1 MSHIKKY
8 SLILVFFS
16 GFLRPSIAVA
26 EKARILTPDNGL
38 SNSHITQIY
47 QDSKGYIWIATE
59 NGLNKFDGYSFT
71 VYSEQ
76 ENDSTS
82 LKGNYVYAV
91 LEDSRGIFWVGTMGG
106 LYQYDRNTD
115 SFHPFRIESETPF
128 YMDRV
133 IWILEDQ
140 KGNIWLSYPGN
151 GIICLDSKTLKPV
164 LYNYNNSK
172 IADNNIN
179 SAFEDASGKLWLG
192 TYDNGIYVL
201 DTNTQSVSH
210 YTNSPSD
217 PSGLNNNTVFS
228 FCEDAQG
235 QVLAGTLGGGVNVFD
250 RSTQTF
256 KQVMKGNSQ
265 TENQIYSICIDKT
278 GNFWLGTDGAGVIR
292 YDGKGNKLPGLDYV
306 SDVCDLSKAKIHQ
319 VFEDKQGNIWVAL
332 YQKGILFIPSTG
344 KTFRNYGF
352 NPFHP
357 SQSIGMNCVISVLED
372 SYGDVWL
379 GTDGDGVYR
388 INHSDQSISHFSTTT
403 QPRISGNVITAL
415 FEDKDKNIRF
425 GTYVNGMFRYNRKT
439 ARFDSFSLNH
449 HVTTF
454 VQDKNGTLW
463 IGMNGGGFC
472 RLDTDK
478 KTVKQYMYKSNQD
491 WKNQLASN
499 WVYDMLTDAT
509 GKIWIGTSNGISL
522 FEPENET
529 FTHFSISE
537 TMQNNNLIYSLNS
550 DHAGNI
556 WVGSFFGLYRID
568 AKTQGIKH
576 LTTADGLPDN
586 MINGIEEDKN
596 HFLWLSTG
604 KGLCRYNPETGNIL
618 NFYAE
623 DGIQSNEF
631 RRGSHFKGKNDRM
644 YFGGIN
650 GLTTFYPSDLAY
662 KNTLLRL
669 AFSDLRI
676 YNTPVAVGKSDVLSK
691 TLDESESIHL
701 KYNQRDF
708 TFTFAALEY
717 GTPQRVQYYT
727 LMENFNPQWR
737 LVNMPD
743 RSVTYTNLNPGKYV
757 FKVKAT
763 LDGTHFSERQIQVI
777 IDPPFWLSVWA
788 KMIYALLILALLYTI
803 YAYLSYRM
811 KQSRMLLEK
820 EQQKELSESKLQFFT
835 DVSHEIRTPLS
846 LIISPIEKLMTE
858 KKNEKNLPIYKI
870 IYQNAIRILRLINQ
884 LMDLRAVE
892 NGKLKLRLEKIS
904 LEEFIRKIMDSFDEL
919 AKTKRIDFE
928 LVTEQALPMIYIDKD
943 CVDKIIFNLLS
954 NAFKFTPEAGR
965 ITVYLDTRDKE
976 VEIRVEDTGIG
987 IEKEKQALIFDRF
1000 YQAPD
1005 SKTNTRM
1012 GTGIGLHLA
1021 KMMVELHKGS
1031 IRVESAINQG
1041 STFIVR
1047 LPLDKTVYNPE
1058 NFGVESEESPVT
1070 MFQPSVGALDTEKD
1084 FPDSKEDTKK
1094 DKRIHSILIV
1104 EDDVS
1109 IQNYIRTEFSPKY
1122 KIYSANNGKE
1132 GLNQALKFLPDV
1144 IISDI
1149 LMPGMDGLAL
1159 CRVLKTNDKTSHIPV
1174 ILLTAKTS
1182 IEQRIEGLETGADSY
1197 IPKPFNLK
1205 HLETRIDKLI
1215 QLRTTLKAR
1224 YSDEQEKIRDELDII
1239 SPDEKLLRKF
1249 NEKLKEQIGNPDLS
1263 VASISKDLGLSRI
1276 HLNRR
1281 LKAIIKESPGV
1292 YIRNYRLKQ
1301 AASLLSK
1308 KKVSI
1313 AEVAYAVGFS
1323 SHAYFSNLFKEYYG
1337 VSPTEYI
1344 HASLNSGFSPSFL
1357 STSKKDKASSLL

>member
-1 MSHIKKY
+1 
-8 SLILVFFS
+8 L
-16 GFLRPSIAVA
+16 A
-26 EKARILTPDNGL
+26 EKARILTPDKGL

-76 ENDSTS
+76 KNDSTS

-91 LEDSRGIFWVGTMGG
+91 LEDSRGIFWVGTMSG

-133 IWILEDQ
+133 VWILEDK

-151 GIICLDSKTLKPV
+151 GIICLDANTLKPAF
-164 LYNYNNSK
+164 YNWENSG

-179 SAFEDASGKLWLG
+179 CAFEDAYGKLWLG
-192 TYDNGIYVL
+192 TYGNGIYVL
-201 DTNTQSVSH
+201 DTQGKSVKH
-210 YTNSPSD
+210 YSGSPSD
-217 PSGLNNNTVFS
+217 PSGLNNHTIFS
-228 FCEDAQG
+228 FCEDTQG
-235 QVLAGTLGGGVNVFD
+235 RILIGTLGGGMNVFD
-250 RSTQTF
+250 RNTQTF

-265 TENQIYSICIDKT
+265 TENQIYSICIDKN
-278 GNFWLGTDGAGVIR
+278 GKFWLGTDGAGVIR
-292 YDGKGNKLPGLDYV
+292 YDEKENKLPKLDYV
-306 SDVCDLSKAKIHQ
+306 SDVCDLSKAKIHHI
-319 VFEDKQGNIWVAL
+319 FEDKQGNIWIAL
-332 YQKGILFIPSTG
+332 YQKGILFIPATG
-344 KTFRNYGF
+344 KTFVNYGF
-352 NPFHP
+352 NPYHP
-357 SQSIGMNCVISVLED
+357 SQSIGVNCIISVLED

-379 GTDGDGVYR
+379 GTDGDGLYR
-388 INHSDQSISHFSTTT
+388 INRSDQSISHFSATTYP
-403 QPRISGNVITAL
+403 QISGNVITAL
-415 FEDKDKNIRF
+415 FEDKDKNIRI

-439 ARFDSFSLNH
+439 ARFDSFSSYNH
-449 HVTTF
+449 ITIF
-454 VQDKNGTLW
+454 AQDKNGTLW
-463 IGMNGGGFC
+463 IGMNGGGIC
-472 RLDTDK
+472 RLNEDK
-478 KTVKQYMYKSNQD
+478 KTEKQYLYKNNQD

-499 WVYDMLTDAT
+499 WVYDMLIDAN

-522 FEPENET
+522 FDPEKEV
-529 FTHFSISE
+529 FTNLSLSDNL
-537 TMQNNNLIYSLNS
+537 QNTNLIYVMNS

-556 WVGSFFGLYRID
+556 WIGSFFGLYRID
-568 AKTQGIKH
+568 AKTQEIKH
-576 LTTADGLPDN
+576 LTTADGLPNN
-586 MINGIEEDKN
+586 MINGIEEDAN

-618 NFYAE
+618 NLYAE

-650 GLTTFYPSDLAY
+650 GLTTFYPSDLTY

-669 AFSDLRI
+669 AFSELRI
-676 YNTPVAVGKSDVLSK
+676 YNTPVAVGKSDILSE
-691 TLDESESIHL
+691 TLDESESIRL

-717 GTPQRVQYYT
+717 EMPQRVQYYT
-727 LMENFNPQWR
+727 QMENFNTQWR
-737 LVNMPD
+737 LANMPD
-743 RSVTYTNLNPGKYV
+743 RSVTYTNLNPGKYI

-763 LDGTHFSERQIQVI
+763 LDGIQFLERRIQVI

-788 KMIYALLILALLYTI
+788 KMIYTLLILALLYTV

-811 KQSRMLLEK
+811 KQSRILLEK
-820 EQQKELSESKLQFFT
+820 ERQKELSESKLQFFT
-835 DVSHEIRTPLS
+835 DISHEIRTPLS
-846 LIISPIEKLMTE
+846 LIISPIEKLMID

-884 LMDLRAVE
+884 IMDLRAVE
-892 NGKLKLRLEKIS
+892 NGKLKLRLEKTS
-904 LEEFIRKIMDSFDEL
+904 LEEFIRKIMDSFNEL

-928 LVTEQALPMIYIDKD
+928 LLVEKALPMIYIDKD
-943 CVDKIIFNLLS
+943 CLDKIIFNLLA
-954 NAFKFTPEAGR
+954 NAFKFTPERGR
-965 ITVYLDTRDKE
+965 ITVYLGMSDEKA
-976 VEIRVEDTGIG
+976 EIRVEDTGSG

-1000 YQAPD
+1000 YQVPD
-1005 SKTNTRM
+1005 SKTNIRM

-1031 IRVESAINQG
+1031 IRVESEPNQG
-1041 STFIVR
+1041 STFTVL
-1047 LPLDKTVYNPE
+1047 LPLNKKVYSPE
-1058 NFGVESEESPVT
+1058 NFGIESGESPVT
-1070 MFQPSVGALDTEKD
+1070 MFQPSVGVLDLEKN
-1084 FPDSKEDTKK
+1084 FADSKEDAKK

-1104 EDDVS
+1104 EDDAT
-1109 IQNYIRTEFSPKY
+1109 IRNYIRTEFSSKY

-1132 GLNQALKFLPDV
+1132 GLNQALKYLPDV

-1149 LMPGMDGLAL
+1149 LMPEMDGLAL
-1159 CRVLKTNDKTSHIPV
+1159 CRVLKTNDKTSHIPI

-1205 HLETRIDKLI
+1205 HLEIRINKLI

-1224 YSDEQEKIRDELDII
+1224 YSEKQEEIQNEMKVV
-1239 SPDEKLLRKF
+1239 SSDEKLFQKF

-1281 LKAIIKESPGV
+1281 LKSIIKESPGA

-1301 AASLLSK
+1301 AALLLSK

-1337 VSPTEYI
+1337 VSPTEYME
-1344 HASLNSGFSPSFL
+1344 ANV
-1357 STSKKDKASSLL
+1357 